1 MEKDEEKKVRQ
12 DLVNEWDENW
22 NKMEKNKGKLRGT
35 KIYKQR
41 KKSENQKRENDK
53 SVNLKFY
60 EIR

>member
-1 MEKDEEKKVRQ
+1 
-12 DLVNEWDENW
+12 
-22 NKMEKNKGKLRGT
+22 MEKNKGKLRGT

-41 KKSENQKRENDK
+41 KKSENQERENDK

>member
-12 DLVNEWDENW
+12 NLVNEWDKNW

-41 KKSENQKRENDK
+41 KKSENQERENDK